1 MTTPASLLII
11 DDEERIRQLLL
22 DFFDDYDEFS
32 TRACASAEE
41 ALAELE
47 RRPADLCIV
56 DLRLPGMNGQQ
67 FIETAHARGLCRHF
81 LLHTGSTDF
90 GLSPGLAAIGV
101 GPADIFLKPA
111 DTDGLLARLRTL
123 LQSPGA

>member
-56 DLRLPGMNGQQ
+56 DLRLPGMSEQ
-67 FIETAHARGLCRHF
+67 A
-81 LLHTGSTDF
+81 
-90 GLSPGLAAIGV
+90 
-101 GPADIFLKPA
+101 
-111 DTDGLLARLRTL
+111 
-123 LQSPGA
+123 